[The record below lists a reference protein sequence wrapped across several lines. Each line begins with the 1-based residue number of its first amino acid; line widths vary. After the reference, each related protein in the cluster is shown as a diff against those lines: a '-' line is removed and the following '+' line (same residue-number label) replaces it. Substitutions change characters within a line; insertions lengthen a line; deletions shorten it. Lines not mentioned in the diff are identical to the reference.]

1 MDSIGPDQQVSVNL
15 ARVRERD
22 RDAARRLANT
32 RNLRV
37 AAYLRVTSVPQSA
50 QELWTVHDCGRTSET
65 RLERLR
71 RDRRQWVPSIIE
83 DAAARIGDGDLVYQ
97 LHEPHVL
104 ERGSHL
110 TRRVLF
116 FENRDLEPVPSQRD
130 CGTESPDAG
139 ACNQNPGPSLAH
151 GLPVS

>member
-1 MDSIGPDQQVSVNL
+1 MTERRPDRRVDSIGPDQQVSVNL

-83 DAAARIGDGDLVYQ
+83 DAAEALCAVAIVPCVVGLFGVYSAM
-97 LHEPHVL
+97 L
-104 ERGSHL
+104 EVFS
-110 TRRVLF
+110 
-116 FENRDLEPVPSQRD
+116 
-130 CGTESPDAG
+130 
-139 ACNQNPGPSLAH
+139 
-151 GLPVS
+151 